1 MSKVQPNMIISDLDG
16 TLLSN
21 ENSFH
26 KRDMKTLYS
35 LGKNNII
42 RVIATGRNLFS
53 AKKVLNDDFP
63 IDYLIF
69 SSGAG
74 VYNWQTKKLIHSNYL
89 ENKDVKDISKIL
101 INNDVDF
108 MIHEMI
114 PENHK
119 FVYHKAH
126 ENNIDF
132 NNRCKL
138 YKDFAVPLDVSTE
151 LYKNACQ
158 IIAIF
163 PNKVHLFENMKRKFS
178 DIKVI
183 RATSPLDGES
193 IWMEIFPIH
202 VSKGHGVE
210 WLCNYLGIDKNS
222 TLGVGNDY
230 NDLDL
235 LEFTRYSYMVE
246 NSPDELKNKFETC
259 ADNQNCGFSDAVS
272 KHFEFVNK

>member
-1 MSKVQPNMIISDLDG
+1 MIISDLDG
-16 TLLSN
+16 TLLNNMS
-21 ENSFH
+21 SFH
-26 KRDMKTLYS
+26 KRDMETLFS
-35 LGKNNII
+35 LGKKNII

-53 AKKVLNDDFP
+53 AKKILNDDFP

-74 VYNWQTKKLIHSNYL
+74 VYNWKTKELIHSNYL
-89 ENKDVKDISKIL
+89 KSNEVKEIAKIL

-126 ENNIDF
+126 ENNFDF
-132 NNRCKL
+132 NSRCEL
-138 YKDFAVPLDVSTE
+138 YKDFAEPLVPDVE

-163 PNKVHLFENMKRKFS
+163 PNKVHLFENIKRKFS

-202 VSKGHGVE
+202 VSKAYGVK
-210 WLCNYLGIDKNS
+210 WLCNYLGIDKNL
-222 TLGVGNDY
+222 TLSVGNDY

-235 LEFTRYSYMVE
+235 LEYTKYSYLVE
-246 NSPDELKNKFETC
+246 NSPAELKNKFDVCES
-259 ADNQNCGFSDAVS
+259 NQNCGFSDALS
-272 KHFEFVNK
+272 RHIIFDK